1 MNLHH
6 GILRLGNIISQKRLI
21 FLFFLIFF
29 FSFSVV
35 QAETYEAEHISWS
48 GYWWPFTNGGLSTG
62 QGYRGHPAPLEK
74 YELLVNNRINGPAID
89 WYEDNYYSKEAVS
102 WGGLCPSWARASAYE
117 TYEILPS
124 SVDNIVFR
132 VGDKKGLLTLCHDDD
147 FYIMGFGNNPKE
159 FHLWLLQY
167 IKDEKR
173 AFTADLATGEEV
185 WYYPIYR
192 YEMQTTGGRTRQS
205 VNVKIYYAA
214 DDVHPDYIGTKEMI
228 RQYTYTLDLNSTG
241 DVIGGEWTGS
251 SVSNYP
257 EIMKIP
263 VSAKA
268 KCPYLDCDE
277 IRRIAQTRD
286 DFLEIEDNA
295 PQNID
300 PGTYHLVLLDSD
312 EYILNGSP
320 GDEFNI
326 EIFKEDGSSE
336 DINIGIYDTSD
347 NHLVEQAVLDSES
360 SSFTR
365 RMVQQEAP
373 YSLLLSQPD
382 NYDVDPNIYT
392 LVIDRITAYRQ
403 NIPYVANS
411 SEWSGFAL
419 TNAGDQVLGN
429 VVLVAYNEDGLPLQT
444 VFGPQDIEINEKKL
458 FLYDD
463 LPFRQHEYSD
473 IKSLKL
479 LSDQKS
485 SMVNLFAYPNK
496 AMGGFGCE
504 DANGSHLVIADTFY
518 TMMGS
523 GAYMK
528 GALTNETFYDAP
540 VEIRLFSHEGI
551 QTYIIEDTIAPGRNI
566 SITPGLTP
574 FGGIVDGGWIDIVS
588 TNGTTL
594 SGYQYTRDI
603 SVKNNIIDTLFAL
616 PVFKTIKY
624 VPHIPPPSS
633 ASKWLAELTV
643 INPFD
648 RINRIEFHYSR
659 AGDDHE
665 ENKLI
670 ELAPYEKQTIN
681 LTSEFGTLPGESL
694 FHSMLEIRGGFPFVG
709 YYTYS
714 STSSIL
720 GDKASFPL
728 IDDLSF
734 KNELILPHVPAKNS
748 QWWTGVGICN
758 PNEFSV
764 DVMAQPYDADGELI
778 ESLVEVISL
787 EPGAYDVFNVRS
799 LFNGSEVDIS
809 FIRFHV
815 EDDERTVIG
824 GFYMYG
830 IGTFMSLS
838 GANM

>member
-1 MNLHH
+1 
-6 GILRLGNIISQKRLI
+6 LRLNS
-21 FLFFLIFF
+21 
-29 FSFSVV
+29 
-35 QAETYEAEHISWS
+35 
-48 GYWWPFTNGGLSTG
+48 
-62 QGYRGHPAPLEK
+62 
-74 YELLVNNRINGPAID
+74 D
-89 WYEDNYYSKEAVS
+89 KE
-102 WGGLCPSWARASAYE
+102 
-117 TYEILPS
+117 I
-124 SVDNIVFR
+124 
-132 VGDKKGLLTLCHDDD
+132 
-147 FYIMGFGNNPKE
+147 
-159 FHLWLLQY
+159 
-167 IKDEKR
+167 
-173 AFTADLATGEEV
+173 
-185 WYYPIYR
+185 
-192 YEMQTTGGRTRQS
+192 
-205 VNVKIYYAA
+205 
-214 DDVHPDYIGTKEMI
+214 
-228 RQYTYTLDLNSTG
+228 
-241 DVIGGEWTGS
+241 IGGEWTGAS
-251 SVSNYP
+251 INNYP

-263 VSAKA
+263 VRAQA
-268 KCPYLDCDE
+268 RCPYLDCDE

-286 DFLEIEDNA
+286 DFLEIEGNA

-326 EIFKEDGSSE
+326 EILKEDGSSE
-336 DINIGIYDTSD
+336 DIDIGIYDTSD
-347 NHLVEQAVLDSES
+347 NHLLEQAVLDSNS

-365 RMVQQEAP
+365 RMVQQDAP
-373 YSLLLSQPD
+373 YSLVLSQPD
-382 NYDVDPNIYT
+382 NYDADPNIYT
-392 LVIDRITAYRQ
+392 LVIDRISAYRQ
-403 NIPYVANS
+403 NIPYVPNS

-419 TNAGDQVLGN
+419 TNAGDQVLKN
-429 VVLVAYNEDGLPLQT
+429 LVLVAYDKDGLPLQT

-458 FLYDD
+458 FLFED
-463 LPFRQHEYSD
+463 LPFRLHEYND

-485 SMVNLFAYPNK
+485 SMVNLFAYPFK

-504 DANGSHLVIADTFY
+504 DASGSHLVIADTFY

-528 GALTNETFYDAP
+528 GALTNETFDDAP
-540 VEIRLFSHEGI
+540 VEIRLFSRDGTQADI
-551 QTYIIEDTIAPGRNI
+551 FEDTIAPGRNI
-566 SITPGLTP
+566 SITPGLVP
-574 FGGIVDGGWIDIVS
+574 FGRIADGGWIDIVS

-603 SVKNNIIDTLFAL
+603 SIKKNIIDTLFAL

-633 ASKWLAELTV
+633 AGKWLTELTV

-648 RINRIEFHYSR
+648 RINRVEFHYSR

-665 ENKLI
+665 QNKVI

-709 YYTYS
+709 YYSYS
-714 STSSIL
+714 SASSIL

-728 IDDLSF
+728 MDDLSF

-758 PNEFSV
+758 PNGFVVE
-764 DVMAQPYDADGELI
+764 VMAEPYDAGGELI
-778 ESLVEVISL
+778 ENLVEVISL
-787 EPGAYDVFNVRS
+787 EAGAYEVFNVRS
-799 LFNGSEVDIS
+799 LFNGPEGDIS

-815 EDDERTVIG
+815 EDDEKAVIG
-824 GFYMYG
+824 GFYLYG
-830 IGTFMSLS
+830 IGTYMSLS